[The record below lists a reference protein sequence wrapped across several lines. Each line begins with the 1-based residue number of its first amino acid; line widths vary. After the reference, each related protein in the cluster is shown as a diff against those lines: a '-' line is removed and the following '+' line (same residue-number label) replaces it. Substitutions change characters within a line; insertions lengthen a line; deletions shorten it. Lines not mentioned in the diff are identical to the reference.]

1 MATAAPPE
9 TPRFARRKLCIVGP
23 VSPYR
28 AGIAYCTTRLARE
41 LDADV
46 ISFRR
51 QYPKRFYPGG
61 DDIDPTLPR
70 AEAEFIL
77 DILNPLTWFR
87 AARRLRRDDAVIFG
101 WWIWG

>member
-1 MATAAPPE
+1 MNVA
-9 TPRFARRKLCIVGP
+9 IVGP

-51 QYPKRFYPGG
+51 QYPKHFYPGG

-70 AEAEFIL
+70 AEAEF
-77 DILNPLTWFR
+77 TW
-87 AARRLRRDDAVIFG
+87 AANAEKLEAIFAGDAPCAAS
-101 WWIWG
+101 